1 MTADKIAETAVT
13 QQRPPCLGTAI
24 CQHWQ
29 VARVTGFMADTLS
42 ALLGGVQATRITHYH
57 GEAKHRTWL
66 SSDPLVTC
74 ADGHRL
80 ELEQWVHEVMAAEG
94 CTPTEPEAEPF

>member
-1 MTADKIAETAVT
+1 MTAHLPPERRAAEVNPA
-13 QQRPPCLGTAI
+13 CLGTAI

-42 ALLGGVQATRITHYH
+42 ALLGGVQATRITHYR
-57 GEAKHRTWL
+57 GEPKVRTWL

-94 CTPTEPEAEPF
+94 CTPGEPPAEPF